1 MAPLSPKIQTALDEL
16 GPKFLLCHGQNLF
29 RIVEKKIKKCH
40 ILTIFPVLG
49 KLTHINKYL
58 FLQISSCSTS
68 ESMDPGCD
76 LIKFFVKVYLFGL
89 QTAELK
95 RSRGTAFELKD
106 DKKSPFRIFFNMT
119 NKHSDFFWAPF
130 SILRFVMEL
139 LYFLALFSR
148 PFTESL

>member
-1 MAPLSPKIQTALDEL
+1 M
-16 GPKFLLCHGQNLF
+16 
-29 RIVEKKIKKCH
+29 
-40 ILTIFPVLG
+40 TIFPVLG

-58 FLQISSCSTS
+58 FLKISSCSTS

-130 SILRFVMEL
+130 STHCFVIELRLGICRDRRSCKIFVSCVN
-139 LYFLALFSR
+139 FSR
-148 PFTESL
+148 KQRSFLHILQVYTHLNVNFLHNC